1 MEQTQK
7 IIDFIRYAEGL
18 KTEMRHA
25 TKSNG
30 DKESVADHS
39 WRLCLV
45 LMLAAPKLKLKIDL
59 LKALKMAIVH
69 DIIEI
74 EAKDIPIL
82 EQISS
87 SEVSTQKEK
96 NEKLAIENIKSRL
109 GLDGLEIVN
118 LWYEFEESKTNEARV
133 VKALDKLEGQWQFL
147 DDPIRRFTANEQESI
162 EKLFKNTNKLCKVDS
177 FLQNLNQST
186 LSDMKER
193 TSAP

>member
-18 KTEMRHA
+18 KTELRHA

-45 LMLAAPKLKLKIDL
+45 LMLVAPKIKLKIDL

-96 NEKLAIENIKSRL
+96 NEKLAIENIKNRL
-109 GLDGLEIVN
+109 GQVGSEIIN
-118 LWYEFEESKTNEARV
+118 LWHEFEKSKTNVAKV

-147 DDPIRRFTANEQESI
+147 DDPIRKFTTCEQDSI
-162 EKLFKNTNKLCKVDS
+162 EKLFENTKNLCKIDP
-177 FLQNLNQST
+177 FLQNLDQST
-186 LSDMKER
+186 LSDRKKR
-193 TSAP
+193 TSAQ